1 MAVDGLKLDVYDADQ
16 AKAILEDLVAVYI
29 EIYDEPADAFHGED
43 RYRRQINGHMTLPG
57 WKLVT
62 GTAGNELVG
71 YAYGF
76 PLSSDRW
83 WAGLL
88 TPVPAGFTEE
98 DGQRTFAISE
108 LMVRESW
115 RRQGVARALHDA
127 LLGNR
132 EESRATL
139 LADPK
144 NVPAQAAYASWGW
157 RTVAQLRPN
166 WDNSPTYDVLILPQ
180 RE

>member
-62 GTAGNELVG
+62 GTVGNELVG
-71 YAYGF
+71 YTYGF
-76 PLSSDRW
+76 PLSSGRW
-83 WAGLL
+83 WTGLL
-88 TPVPAGFTEE
+88 TPVPDGFTSE
-98 DGQRTFAISE
+98 DGRRTFAISE

-115 RRQGVARALHDA
+115 RRQGIARALHDA

-132 EESRATL
+132 EEPRATL

-144 NVPAQAAYASWGW
+144 NAPAQAAYASWGW

-166 WDNSPTYDVLILPQ
+166 WDNSPTYDVLIRP
-180 RE
+180 